1 MCQGTPASSWLLA
14 CSFHINYT
22 CRAALL
28 SAAELLLALERRS
41 LHFFHLCR
49 KRLRLPV
56 PVQHPQSIASEQSAE
71 WELCP
76 RGEFLPVGLGSGTH
90 SSVSGVLLYELY
102 SVLFRSNVVG
112 KSMKGKRKDI
122 WMRTRLVPPRLRK

>member
-1 MCQGTPASSWLLA
+1 MSGHPCQFLA
-14 CSFHINYT
+14 VGL
-22 CRAALL
+22 LL
-28 SAAELLLALERRS
+28 SYQ
-41 LHFFHLCR
+41 LHMSGGLTKCCRVAVGFGTQKSAFFHLCR